1 MVEVGPRWLPY
12 VYIHIYV
19 YVNMCIYVC
28 LYIHISVLMYLY
40 TYTYIYTHIA
50 RKQTRTYIYIY
61 IYIYTYIYIY
71 IYIYVYI
78 SIYIY
83 LFIYIHLFVHFYIY
97 MHIYIYTSS
106 QEGDSKLLARWVAG
120 ELASTAVPRQQK
132 LLVAVVGPGCTS
144 SAFRGLGQF
153 RVQDLWF
160 RSSEIYSITQ
170 QAASESCG
178 IGLKP
183 RLDSRSRS

>member
-61 IYIYTYIYIY
+61 IYIYTYIY

-153 RVQDLWF
+153 RVQGLWF